1 MLYIGDPLVCD
12 VLLKRYGGDF
22 LAGAYFDSLDITER
36 REIIETALKKDREE
50 LMFQR
55 WLIGGYDSAG
65 MSFAEFRER
74 LEGNIS
80 APKSAEEILANVEKI
95 MDNTHWRAG

>member
-1 MLYIGDPLVCD
+1 MLYTGDPLVCD
-12 VLLKRYGGDF
+12 VLLKRYGCEF
-22 LAGAYFDSLDITER
+22 LSGAYFDSLDTTER

-80 APKSAEEILANVEKI
+80 APKSAEEILTNVEKI

>member
-1 MLYIGDPLVCD
+1 MLYTGDPLVSD
-12 VLLKRYGGDF
+12 VVLKRYGCEF
-22 LAGAYFDSLDITER
+22 LSGAYFDSLDITER

-80 APKSAEEILANVEKI
+80 TPKSAEEILANVEKI

>member
-1 MLYIGDPLVCD
+1 MLYLGDPLVCD
-12 VLLKRYGGDF
+12 VLLKRYGCEF
-22 LAGAYFDSLDITER
+22 LSGTYFDSLDTTER

-95 MDNTHWRAG
+95 MDNTHWRAD

>member
-1 MLYIGDPLVCD
+1 MLYLGDPLVCD

-22 LAGAYFDSLDITER
+22 LAGAYFDSLDISER
-36 REIIETALKKDREE
+36 REIIETALKKGREE

>member
-1 MLYIGDPLVCD
+1 MLYLGDPLVCD

-55 WLIGGYDSAG
+55 WLIGGYDQAG

-74 LEGNIS
+74 LEGNFS

>member
-1 MLYIGDPLVCD
+1 MLYLGDPLVCD

-22 LAGAYFDSLDITER
+22 LAGAYFDSLEIGER

-55 WLIGGYDSAG
+55 WLIGGYDQAG

-74 LEGNIS
+74 LEGNFS